1 MTASH
6 VRMIIR
12 PYNRKKCNFA
22 EKIHNPKII
31 TMKKKITHSERISGR
46 FGGMLC
52 VAALAAFALFAA
64 CERPEPEP
72 EPPTPPVVDTDTLP
86 TNKFVGTWV
95 LCAMNNVND
104 EPPATCDLA
113 DATTD
118 TLVFVDDTTLIL
130 HHGEVIEEYFYEY
143 SEHFLVSYWLNEGP
157 LSNRSN
163 YNRYYFRENDQEL
176 VLRGAFRLMGNH
188 KNFCL
193 HRISQNK

>member
-1 MTASH
+1 M
-6 VRMIIR
+6 
-12 PYNRKKCNFA
+12 RKNKTQ
-22 EKIHNPKII
+22 
-31 TMKKKITHSERISGR
+31 TMKITRHSC
-46 FGGMLC
+46 GMLC

-72 EPPTPPVVDTDTLP
+72 EPPTPPVVDADTLP

-118 TLVFVDDTTLIL
+118 TLVFVDDSTLIQ
-130 HHGEVIEEYFYEY
+130 HRGTDYYEY
-143 SEHFLVSYWLNEGP
+143 IYEFSENYLVCYWPEAGDQPERICADL
-157 LSNRSN
+157 
-163 YNRYYFRENDQEL
+163 YYFREDDQEL
-176 VLRGAFRLMGNH
+176 ILRGYFFRIGIL

-193 HRISQNK
+193 KRITQK

>member
-1 MTASH
+1 
-6 VRMIIR
+6 
-12 PYNRKKCNFA
+12 
-22 EKIHNPKII
+22 
-31 TMKKKITHSERISGR
+31 MKKKITHSERISGR

-130 HHGEVIEEYFYEY
+130 HHGANTINYFYEFT
-143 SEHFLVSYWLNEGP
+143 EHYLIRYHYEDSSPEPNG
-157 LSNRSN
+157 SNL
-163 YNRYYFRENDQEL
+163 YYFRENDEEL
-176 VLRGAFRLMGNH
+176 VLRGTIYPFFYK
-188 KNFCL
+188 KNLCF
-193 HRISQNK
+193 HRITQD